1 MKNLKESILADYEIK
16 ESILSD
22 MEDTIQAGDDYDKL
36 CKKRYKKA
44 EKDWN
49 KLISKTKGK
58 SFGTFYTVSITSEEL
73 AWALGNENSIY
84 QHFVY
89 EYESK
94 YGKQYPYKIDKVSLI
109 YYPDDAFNGKHLRH
123 IQLQVGTRS
132 LTGRM
137 SMTLIASHLNY
148 CEPNETIPNTVDGY
162 DSVTLE
168 KCVEIISAAF
178 KSKYKTLND
187 VKQAFLNEDNIKY
200 TAKI

>member
-1 MKNLKESILADYEIK
+1 MKNLR

-22 MEDTIQAGDDYDKL
+22 MEDTIKVGDNLNKI
-36 CKKRYKKA
+36 YKKA

-49 KLISKTKGK
+49 KLISKTKGNI
-58 SFGTFYTVSITSEEL
+58 FGTFYEVTINSE
-73 AWALGNENSIY
+73 ALTQILGMGHPIY
-84 QHFVY
+84 QHFAY

-94 YGKQYPYKIDKVSLI
+94 YGRPYPYKIDKVSLI

-123 IQLQVGTRS
+123 IQLQIGTRS
-132 LTGRM
+132 ITGRM
-137 SMTLIASHLNY
+137 AMTLIASHLNY
-148 CEPNETIPNTVDGY
+148 CGYNETIPNTVDGY

-178 KSKYKTLND
+178 KSKYKTLDD
-187 VKQAFLNEDNIKY
+187 VKQAFLDKDNIKY